1 MKMELTQKDK
11 RLLIFLAIFVTVVG
25 LGYWGIY
32 PSVKAIKSIDDEK
45 VVQQQIK
52 EANKAKI
59 AMLPIITKDNEA
71 LEEEIAKTRAEFFE
85 IMSSDEIDKLMT
97 GMAISYSLHAD
108 SLDIQIPDKMSD
120 RGPYQY
126 SDKFVNPEA
135 YEEEE
140 EEPLIS
146 IQTQASAVDEYA
158 EEIAEHEADEE
169 FEEEEEKVLTGIYDV
184 HLVMRLTGE
193 ESRLQRFIDDVSDYG
208 NKLQVS
214 AYRWVETSNVNVND
228 EGQYVV
234 NTGKALVIELDM
246 YMCEE

>member
-1 MKMELTQKDK
+1 MKMELTQRDK

-32 PSVKAIKSIDDEK
+32 PSIKAIKSIDNEIAL
-45 VVQQQIK
+45 QQQIK
-52 EANKAKI
+52 AVNETKLS
-59 AMLPIITKDNEA
+59 MLPIIIKDNED
-71 LEEEIAKTRAEFFE
+71 LETEIAKIRGEFFG

-108 SLDIQIPDKMSD
+108 SLDIQIPDKMSE

-126 SDKFVNPEA
+126 SDKYVNPQNYEDEEEEPLVSVQTQVA
-135 YEEEE
+135 AVEEYAEEGPEEEE
-140 EEPLIS
+140 EE
-146 IQTQASAVDEYA
+146 A
-158 EEIAEHEADEE
+158 EEEN
-169 FEEEEEKVLTGIYDV
+169 KVLTGIYDV
-184 HLVMRLTGE
+184 HLRMRLTGDE
-193 ESRLQRFIDDVSDYG
+193 ARLQRFIDDVSEYG

-214 AYRWVETSNVNVND
+214 SYNWVETSSVNVNA

-234 NTGKALVIELDM
+234 DTSKVLVIELDM